1 MLNTLTRLAPA
12 GRRVVQQPKRFMS
25 AAEPF
30 TPATKAPARIDA
42 AREVIC
48 AGGTWQGAGH
58 PTWLKGKM
66 DIPAAGLGF
75 VLQGGILLG
84 FVTGLYKMSLGV
96 GKL

>member
-1 MLNTLTRLAPA
+1 MLKQVTRLAPA
-12 GRRVVQQPKRFMS
+12 ARRVAQQPKRFMG

-30 TPATKAPARIDA
+30 TPAAKAPARIVA

-66 DIPAAGLGF
+66 DIPAAGIGF

-84 FVTGLYKMSLGV
+84 FITGLYKMSLGV